1 VPGTPDGRPSDSTPA
16 AASRGFARRTGLVW
30 LLALLIVPLV
40 LTALLVGVK
49 GDGLR
54 SATADDRDGDAVQA
68 PATSATPSGEPTSQ
82 PTEGPAVG
90 PFSVERSGD
99 AYSVTIAVP
108 DQASKEAITAGIHE
122 LLPEGGT
129 FNDQVSVDGATGR
142 LDPAAFTALLR
153 ALSAGTEDTAIR
165 YDGTTITLSGQVA
178 DQATKATAARA
189 AAKAV
194 PGAVIA
200 NQLKVPGAEKPPV
213 SEACQTFEARLAE
226 LMSRQKIIFLSGTAI
241 VNEATRGSVGKV
253 AALLRTCPEARVE
266 IAGHTDNLGD
276 PATSMPLSQRRADAI
291 KAALVRLGLPAER
304 MISRGYGELQPL
316 ASNKTAAGRIANRRV
331 EIRVP

>member
-1 VPGTPDGRPSDSTPA
+1 MPGTPDGRPSDSTPA
-16 AASRGFARRTGLVW
+16 AASSGFARRTGLVW

-54 SATADDRDGDAVQA
+54 SATADNHEADAAQV
-68 PATSATPSGEPTSQ
+68 PASSPTPEPTSPQ
-82 PTEGPAVG
+82 SAEEPAVG

-99 AYSVTIAVP
+99 EYSVTIAVP
-108 DQASKEAITAGIHE
+108 DQASKEAITAGIKE

-153 ALSAGTEDTAIR
+153 ALSAGSEDTAIQ

-200 NQLKVPGAEKPPV
+200 NQLRVPGAEKPPV
-213 SEACQTFEARLAE
+213 SEACQSFEARLAE
-226 LMSRQKIIFLSGTAI
+226 LMTRQKIIFLSGTAI
-241 VNEATRGSVGKV
+241 VNEATRGSVGQV
-253 AALLRTCPEARVE
+253 AALLRTCATARVE

-304 MISRGYGELQPL
+304 MTSRGYGELQPL